1 MKFYVDDK
9 KYDLDYKKMQ
19 KNFISSGFESDVYR
33 FDNKV
38 YKFYKEVCL
47 KYRLDKKS
55 VEYLSK
61 IKTNRLLLP
70 KDVIYD
76 ENKEF
81 FGYSMKYIKP
91 IEKEEIENLK
101 VDRLLKDL
109 LLIKKDLLL
118 LKDKNV
124 FIDDLCE
131 SNFIFNNGIYLIDPG
146 SYEINKKRSKEYIEI
161 INREIMNDFVIKY
174 VLFRRYGLDNEDIR
188 KLHKVFPLDE
198 YISDII
204 SKEKNKKQLVNEY
217 SNRIINSI

>member
-81 FGYSMKYIKP
+81 FGYSMKYIK
-91 IEKEEIENLK
+91 
-101 VDRLLKDL
+101 
-109 LLIKKDLLL
+109 
-118 LKDKNV
+118 
-124 FIDDLCE
+124 
-131 SNFIFNNGIYLIDPG
+131 
-146 SYEINKKRSKEYIEI
+146 
-161 INREIMNDFVIKY
+161 
-174 VLFRRYGLDNEDIR
+174 
-188 KLHKVFPLDE
+188 
-198 YISDII
+198 
-204 SKEKNKKQLVNEY
+204 
-217 SNRIINSI
+217 